1 MSVESSR
8 RVAKVVPERSAES
21 PVRWPDLGRA
31 DVGMLLTSRWKVTAV
46 DAPRK
51 AAERAA
57 QAWSQSSTPAGLL
70 ASNVFISSD
79 DRKLVRISQWRDDE
93 AGGSGPP
100 PPPSTAAPARG
111 RGIVPISEPTVEHL
125 GTRVY
130 RPYRSG
136 TYRAPDEEPGALFVV
151 DLDMGGAGQAQE
163 WVELI
168 FAAIET
174 QGHPPDG
181 LMAGHFYVSD
191 DGRRAVNL
199 AEWVSAEAHAKAVSD
214 EGGFM
219 GASPAWEKVRA
230 FVGGRV
236 TVENYRFFRSTA
248 HVV

>member
-8 RVAKVVPERSAES
+8 RVAKVVPERSADS
-21 PVRWPDLGRA
+21 PTRWPDLGRA
-31 DVGMLLTSRWKVTAV
+31 DVGLLLTSRWRVTSV
-46 DAPRK
+46 DAPRM

-70 ASNVFISSD
+70 ASNVFISAD

-93 AGGSGPP
+93 SSGTGP
-100 PPPSTAAPARG
+100 PPPSTAAPSRS
-111 RGIVPISEPTVEHL
+111 RGIVPVSEPSVEHL

-136 TYRAPDEEPGALFVV
+136 TYRTPDQQPGALFVV
-151 DLDMGGAGQAQE
+151 DLDLGGPGQAQE

-168 FAAIET
+168 FAAIEAE
-174 QGHPPDG
+174 GRPPEG
-181 LMAGHFYVSD
+181 LLAGHFYVSE

-199 AEWVSAEAHAKAVSD
+199 AEWVSAEAHAKAVSED
-214 EGGFM
+214 GGFM
-219 GASPAWEKVRA
+219 GASPGWERVRSFA
-230 FVGGRV
+230 GSRV
-236 TVENYRFFRSTA
+236 TVENYRFLRNTA